1 VPYCTACGAL
11 RTPLTTRSV
20 NLAGK
25 PSTVG
30 GAVARVIGW
39 LVLIVGVS
47 LALGLGFLAWFL
59 FTVTLALAIGLPIGL
74 IALAVGIALV
84 ASGRKLGRT
93 GAQERQMTQEDAVFA
108 LAAHRGGVL
117 RAEDAAVALALR
129 LDQGDALLTSM
140 AKRDPDR
147 IAVDLDEQ
155 GGISY
160 RFVYLVGPGAGVRVA
175 DPKVRVEGATGA
187 QPAEQVGDEVI
198 VSPHD
203 VAARTARR

>member
-1 VPYCTACGAL
+1 
-11 RTPLTTRSV
+11 V

-30 GAVARVIGW
+30 GAVARVVGW
-39 LVLIVGVS
+39 LVLVVGVS

-74 IALAVGIALV
+74 IALAIGIALV

-93 GAQERQMTQEDAVFA
+93 GAQERQLTQEDAVFA

-117 RAEDAAVALALR
+117 HAEDVAVALALR
-129 LDQGDALLTSM
+129 RDEGDALLTSM

-155 GGISY
+155 GGIAY
-160 RFVYLVGPGAGVRVA
+160 RFIYLVGPGAGVRVA
-175 DPKVRVEGATGA
+175 DPKMRVDGSRDA
-187 QPAEQVGDEVI
+187 QPAVEAAGESLE
-198 VSPHD
+198 SPPE
-203 VAARTARR
+203 AAVRTARR